1 MTHTTTSNPDP
12 RQASRKPLFV
22 SVSRRAGAGK
32 NNNREDNN
40 MPVRM
45 AVPKEI
51 VSGERRV
58 ALDPTMAERFAKLG
72 VEILLE
78 KGAGLSA
85 FFPDEAYGKS
95 SRLVDGAQALY
106 AEADVV
112 FKVQAPTLEEVEL
125 LRDGSTLLAVLQP
138 HRNVEMVKRLRDKK
152 ITSFAMEL
160 IPRIS
165 RAQSMDVLSSQAA
178 VAGYKVALLAANLA
192 SGFFPMLT
200 TAAGTIRPSK
210 VVIVGAGVAGL
221 QAIATCRRLGA
232 MVEAYDVRPAARQEI
247 ESLGAK
253 MIDTGVSAASEGGY
267 ARELTAEEKQKQA
280 DVLAKH
286 IAAANAVITTA
297 AVPGRAAPKIVTA
310 AMVEGMKR
318 GAVIVDLAAESGGNC
333 ELTRPG
339 ETYEHNGVVIA
350 GPLNIPSSFPVPA
363 SEMYAKNLY
372 NFLSPMIK
380 DGNLNLDWDDE
391 VIAKSAL
398 TRDGRIVHEPTSK
411 LVQP

>member
-1 MTHTTTSNPDP
+1 MTRATTSSPDP

-22 SVSRRAGAGK
+22 SVSRLAGAGK

-58 ALDPTMAERFAKLG
+58 ALDPTMAERFSKLG

-112 FKVQAPTLEEVEL
+112 FKIQAPTLEEVEL
-125 LRDGSTLLAVLQP
+125 LRDGSTLLAVLQA
-138 HRNVEMVKRLRDKK
+138 HRNVEMVRRLRDKK

-178 VAGYKVALLAANLA
+178 VAGYYVALRAAILA

-232 MVEAYDVRPAARQEI
+232 MVEAYDIRPAARQEI

-253 MIDTGVSAASEGGY
+253 MIDTGVNAAAEGGY

-286 IAAANAVITTA
+286 VAAANAVITTA
-297 AVPGRAAPKIVTA
+297 AIPGRAAPKIVTA
-310 AMVEGMKR
+310 AMVENMKR

-339 ETYEHNGVVIA
+339 ETHEHNGVLID

-380 DGNLNLDWDDE
+380 DGNLNLDWNDE

-398 TRDGRIVHEPTSK
+398 TRDGQIVHEPTSK
-411 LVQP
+411 LV

>member
-1 MTHTTTSNPDP
+1 
-12 RQASRKPLFV
+12 
-22 SVSRRAGAGK
+22 
-32 NNNREDNN
+32 

-45 AVPKEI
+45 AVPKEMI
-51 VSGERRV
+51 SGEQRV
-58 ALDPTMAERFAKLG
+58 ALDPTMAERFTKLG
-72 VEILLE
+72 VEILVE

-85 FFPDEAYGKS
+85 FFTDETYSKS
-95 SRLVDGAQALY
+95 SRLVDGAQTLY

-112 FKVQAPTLEEVEL
+112 FKVQGPTLEEVEL
-125 LRDGSTLLAVLQP
+125 LKDGSVLLAVLLP
-138 HRNVEMVKRLRDKK
+138 HRNLDVVKRLCDKK

-178 VAGYKVALLAANLA
+178 VAGYYVALRAAILA

-221 QAIATCRRLGA
+221 QAIATAKRLGA
-232 MVEAYDVRPAARQEI
+232 MVEAYDIRPAARQEI

-253 MIDTGVSAASEGGY
+253 MIDTGVNAAAEGGY

-280 DVLAKH
+280 EVLAKH
-286 IAAANAVITTA
+286 IAAAHAVITTA
-297 AVPGRAAPKIVTA
+297 AIPGRAAPKIVTA
-310 AMVEGMKR
+310 AMVENMKR

-333 ELTRPG
+333 DLTRPG
-339 ETYEHNGVVIA
+339 ETYEHNGVVID
-350 GPLNIPSSFPVPA
+350 GPLNIPSNFPVPA

-380 DGNLNLDWDDE
+380 DGALNLDWDDE

-398 TRDGRIVHEPTSK
+398 TRDGQVVHEPTRK
-411 LVQP
+411 LLEQ

>member
-1 MTHTTTSNPDP
+1 
-12 RQASRKPLFV
+12 
-22 SVSRRAGAGK
+22 
-32 NNNREDNN
+32 
-40 MPVRM
+40 M
-45 AVPKEI
+45 AVPKEL

-58 ALDPTMAERFAKLG
+58 ALDPMMAERFAKLG
-72 VEILLE
+72 VDMLIE
-78 KGAGLSA
+78 KGAGASA
-85 FFPDEAYGKS
+85 FFADDAYAKGC
-95 SRLVDGAQALY
+95 RLVEDARSLY

-112 FKVQAPTLEEVEL
+112 FKVQPPTLDEVEL
-125 LRDGSTLLAVLQP
+125 LRDGTVLLGILQP
-138 HRNVEMVKRLRDKK
+138 HRNLDLVRRLLDKK

-178 VAGYKVALLAANLA
+178 VAGYKVALLAANLT

-253 MIDTGVSAASEGGY
+253 MIDTGVSAAGEGGY
-267 ARELTAEEKQKQA
+267 ARELTAEEKQQQA
-280 DVLAKH
+280 NVLARH

-297 AVPGRAAPKIVTA
+297 AIPGRAAPKIVTT

-339 ETYEHNGVVIA
+339 ETYEHNGVIIA

-363 SEMYAKNLY
+363 SEMYAKNLF

-380 DGNLNLDWDDE
+380 DGALNLDWNDE

-398 TRDGRIVHEPTSK
+398 TREGQVIHEPTRA
-411 LVQP
+411 LLAQ

>member
-1 MTHTTTSNPDP
+1 
-12 RQASRKPLFV
+12 
-22 SVSRRAGAGK
+22 
-32 NNNREDNN
+32 
-40 MPVRM
+40 M
-45 AVPKEI
+45 AVPKEL

-58 ALDPTMAERFAKLG
+58 ALDPMMAERFAKLG
-72 VEILLE
+72 VEMLIE
-78 KGAGLSA
+78 KGAGASA
-85 FFPDEAYGKS
+85 FFADEAYAKGC
-95 SRLVDGAQALY
+95 RLVEDARSLY

-112 FKVQAPTLEEVEL
+112 FKVQPPTLDEVEL
-125 LRDGSTLLAVLQP
+125 LRDGTVLLGILQP
-138 HRNVEMVKRLRDKK
+138 HRNLDLVRRLLDKK

-178 VAGYKVALLAANLA
+178 VAGYKVALLAANLT

-253 MIDTGVSAASEGGY
+253 MIDTGVSAAGEGGY
-267 ARELTAEEKQKQA
+267 ARELTAEEKQQQA
-280 DVLAKH
+280 NVLARH

-297 AVPGRAAPKIVTA
+297 AIPGRAAPKIVTT

-339 ETYEHNGVVIA
+339 ETYEHNGVIIA

-363 SEMYAKNLY
+363 SEMYAKNLF

-380 DGNLNLDWDDE
+380 DGALNLDWNDE

-398 TRDGRIVHEPTSK
+398 TREGQVIHEPTRA
-411 LVQP
+411 LLAQ

>member
-1 MTHTTTSNPDP
+1 LK
-12 RQASRKPLFV
+12 RASFFV
-22 SVSRRAGAGK
+22 PVSRRAGAGK

-45 AVPKEI
+45 AVPKET

-72 VEILLE
+72 VEILME

-85 FFPDEAYGKS
+85 FFPDDAYGKS
-95 SRLVDGAQALY
+95 SRLIDDAKALY

-125 LRDGSTLLAVLQP
+125 LKDGAILLGILQP
-138 HRNVEMVKRLRDKK
+138 HRNPDVVKRLRDKK

-280 DVLAKH
+280 DVLARH

-297 AVPGRAAPKIVTA
+297 AIPGRDAPKIVTV
-310 AMVEGMKR
+310 AMVENMKR

-363 SEMYAKNLY
+363 SEMYAKNLF

-380 DGNLNLDWDDE
+380 DGVLNLDWNDE

-411 LVQP
+411 LV

>member
-1 MTHTTTSNPDP
+1 
-12 RQASRKPLFV
+12 
-22 SVSRRAGAGK
+22 
-32 NNNREDNN
+32 

-45 AVPKEI
+45 AVPKEL

-58 ALDPTMAERFAKLG
+58 ALDPTMAERFTKLG
-72 VEILLE
+72 VEVLVE

-85 FFPDEAYGKS
+85 FFADDLYGKT
-95 SRLVDGAQALY
+95 SRLVDGAKALY

-112 FKVQAPTLEEVEL
+112 LKVQPPSLEEVEL
-125 LRDGSTLLAVLQP
+125 LKDGTILLGILQP
-138 HRNVEMVKRLRDKK
+138 HRNADMVKRLRDKK

-221 QAIATCRRLGA
+221 QAIATAKRLGA
-232 MVEAYDVRPAARQEI
+232 MVEAYDIRPAARQEI

-253 MIDTGVSAASEGGY
+253 MIDTGVSAEGEGGY

-280 DVLAKH
+280 DALARH
-286 IAAANAVITTA
+286 IAVANAVITTA
-297 AVPGRAAPKIVTA
+297 AIPGRPAPKIVTT
-310 AMVEGMKR
+310 AMVEAMKR

-333 ELTRPG
+333 ELTQPG
-339 ETYEHNGVVIA
+339 ETIEHNGVVIA

-363 SEMYAKNLY
+363 SEMYAKNLF

-380 DGNLNLDWDDE
+380 DGALNLDWNDE

-398 TRDGRIVHEPTSK
+398 TRDGQVCHEPTRK
-411 LVQP
+411 LLEQ

>member
-1 MTHTTTSNPDP
+1 
-12 RQASRKPLFV
+12 
-22 SVSRRAGAGK
+22 
-32 NNNREDNN
+32 

-45 AVPKEI
+45 AVPKET

-58 ALDPTMAERFAKLG
+58 ALDPTMAERFSKLG

-85 FFPDEAYGKS
+85 FFPDESYSKS
-95 SRLVDGAQALY
+95 SRLVDDAKALY

-138 HRNVEMVKRLRDKK
+138 HRNVEVVKRLRDKK

-178 VAGYKVALLAANLA
+178 VSGYKVALLAANLA

-210 VVIVGAGVAGL
+210 VVIIGAGVAGL

-253 MIDTGVSAASEGGY
+253 MIDTGVSAAGEGGY
-267 ARELTAEEKQKQA
+267 ARELTAEEKKQQA

-297 AVPGRAAPKIVTA
+297 AIPGREAPKIVTV

-318 GAVIVDLAAESGGNC
+318 GAVVVDMAAESGGNC
-333 ELTRPG
+333 ELTKPG
-339 ETYEHNGVVIA
+339 ETYEHNGVIIA
-350 GPLNIPSSFPVPA
+350 GPINIPSSFPVPS
-363 SEMYAKNLY
+363 SEMYAKNLF

-398 TRDGRIVHEPTSK
+398 TRDGKIVHEPTSK
-411 LVQP
+411 LVSP

>member
-1 MTHTTTSNPDP
+1 
-12 RQASRKPLFV
+12 
-22 SVSRRAGAGK
+22 
-32 NNNREDNN
+32 

-45 AVPKEI
+45 AVPKET

-58 ALDPTMAERFAKLG
+58 ALDPTMAERFVKLG
-72 VEILLE
+72 VEMLVE

-85 FFPDEAYGKS
+85 FFADEVYAKS
-95 SRLVDGAQALY
+95 SRVASDARALY

-125 LRDGSTLLAVLQP
+125 LKDGSVLLAVLQP
-138 HRNVEMVKRLRDKK
+138 HRNVELVKRLRDKH

-178 VAGYKVALLAANLA
+178 VAGYFVALRAAALA

-232 MVEAYDVRPAARQEI
+232 MVEAYDIRPAARQEI

-253 MIDTGVSAASEGGY
+253 MIDTGVNAAAEGGY
-267 ARELTAEEKQKQA
+267 ARELTAEERQKQA

-297 AVPGRAAPKIVTA
+297 AIPGRAAPKIVTTT
-310 AMVEGMKR
+310 MVENMKR
-318 GAVIVDLAAESGGNC
+318 GAVIIDLAAESGGNC

-339 ETYEHNGVVIA
+339 ETYEHNGVVID
-350 GPLNIPSSFPVPA
+350 GPINIPSNFPAPA
-363 SEMYAKNLY
+363 SEMYAKNLF

-380 DGNLNLDWDDE
+380 DGNLNLDWNDE

-398 TRDGRIVHEPTSK
+398 THGGKIGHEPTGK
-411 LVQP
+411 LVG

>member
-1 MTHTTTSNPDP
+1 
-12 RQASRKPLFV
+12 
-22 SVSRRAGAGK
+22 
-32 NNNREDNN
+32 
-40 MPVRM
+40 MPVRI
-45 AVPKEI
+45 AVPKERA
-51 VSGERRV
+51 SGERRV
-58 ALDPTMAERFAKLG
+58 ALDPTMAERFVKLG
-72 VEILLE
+72 AEVLIE
-78 KGAGLSA
+78 KGAGASA
-85 FFPDEAYGKS
+85 FFTDEAYAAKS
-95 SRLVDGAQALY
+95 CRLVDTAQALY

-112 FKVQAPTLEEVEL
+112 FKVQGPTPEELEAMKPGAVV
-125 LRDGSTLLAVLQP
+125 LAVLLP
-138 HRNVEMVKRLRDKK
+138 HRNLDMLKRLRDRKL
-152 ITSFAMEL
+152 TSFGMEL

-178 VAGYKVALLAANLA
+178 VSGYKVALLAANLS

-210 VVIVGAGVAGL
+210 VVIIGAGVAGL
-221 QAIATCRRLGA
+221 QAIATAKRLGA

-253 MIDTGVSAASEGGY
+253 MIDTGVSAASDGGY

-297 AVPGRAAPKIVTA
+297 AIPGRAAPKIVTK

-318 GAVIVDLAAESGGNC
+318 GSVVVDMAAESGGNC
-333 ELTRPG
+333 ELTQPG
-339 ETYEHNGVVIA
+339 EAIEHNGVVIA

-372 NFLSPMIK
+372 NFLSPMFK
-380 DGNLNLDWDDE
+380 DGNLVLDWNDE

-398 TRDGRIVHEPTSK
+398 THEGKIVHEPSAK
-411 LVQP
+411 LV

>member
-1 MTHTTTSNPDP
+1 MARGTLSNPDP
-12 RQASRKPLFV
+12 RQASRKPFFV

-58 ALDPTMAERFAKLG
+58 ALDPTMAERFTKLG

-125 LRDGSTLLAVLQP
+125 LKDGSVLLAVLAP
-138 HRNVEMVKRLRDKK
+138 HRNLETVKRLRDKK

-247 ESLGAK
+247 ESLGGK

-280 DVLAKH
+280 EVLAKH

-380 DGNLNLDWDDE
+380 DGTLNLDWNDE

-411 LVQP
+411 LV

>member
-1 MTHTTTSNPDP
+1 
-12 RQASRKPLFV
+12 
-22 SVSRRAGAGK
+22 
-32 NNNREDNN
+32 

-45 AVPKEI
+45 AVPKEL

-58 ALDPTMAERFAKLG
+58 ALDPMMAERFAKLG
-72 VEILLE
+72 VDMLIE
-78 KGAGLSA
+78 KGAGASA
-85 FFPDEAYGKS
+85 FFADDAYAKGC
-95 SRLVDGAQALY
+95 RLVEDARSLY

-112 FKVQAPTLEEVEL
+112 FKVQPPTLDEVEL
-125 LRDGSTLLAVLQP
+125 LRDGTVLLGILQP
-138 HRNVEMVKRLRDKK
+138 HRNLDLVRRLLDKK

-178 VAGYKVALLAANLA
+178 VAGYKVALLAANLT

-247 ESLGAK
+247 ESLGSK
-253 MIDTGVSAASEGGY
+253 MIDTGVSAAGEGGY
-267 ARELTAEEKQKQA
+267 ARELTAEEKQQQA
-280 DVLAKH
+280 NVLARH

-297 AVPGRAAPKIVTA
+297 AIPGRAAPKIVTT

-339 ETYEHNGVVIA
+339 ETYEHNGVIIA

-363 SEMYAKNLY
+363 SEMYAKNLF

-380 DGNLNLDWDDE
+380 DGALNLDWNDE

-398 TRDGRIVHEPTSK
+398 TREGQVIHEPTRA
-411 LVQP
+411 LLAQ

>member
-1 MTHTTTSNPDP
+1 LK
-12 RQASRKPLFV
+12 RASFFV
-22 SVSRRAGAGK
+22 PVSRRAGAGK

-45 AVPKEI
+45 AVPKET

-72 VEILLE
+72 VEILME

-85 FFPDEAYGKS
+85 FFPDDAYGKS
-95 SRLVDGAQALY
+95 SRLIDDAKALY

-125 LRDGSTLLAVLQP
+125 LKDGAILLGILQP
-138 HRNVEMVKRLRDKK
+138 HRNPDVLKRLRDKK

-280 DVLAKH
+280 DVLARH

-297 AVPGRAAPKIVTA
+297 AIPGRDAPKIVTV
-310 AMVEGMKR
+310 AMVENMKR

-380 DGNLNLDWDDE
+380 DGNLNLDWNDE

-411 LVQP
+411 LV

>member
-1 MTHTTTSNPDP
+1 
-12 RQASRKPLFV
+12 
-22 SVSRRAGAGK
+22 
-32 NNNREDNN
+32 

-45 AVPKEI
+45 AVPKET

-58 ALDPTMAERFAKLG
+58 ALDPTMAERFVKLG
-72 VEILLE
+72 VEMLVE

-85 FFPDEAYGKS
+85 FFADEVYAKS
-95 SRLVDGAQALY
+95 SRVASDARALY

-125 LRDGSTLLAVLQP
+125 LRDGSVLLAVLQP
-138 HRNVEMVKRLRDKK
+138 HRNLELVKRLRDKH

-178 VAGYKVALLAANLA
+178 VSGYKVALLAANLS

-210 VVIVGAGVAGL
+210 VVVIGAGVAGL
-221 QAIATCRRLGA
+221 QAIATAKRLGA

-297 AVPGRAAPKIVTA
+297 AIPGRAAPKIVTR

-318 GAVIVDLAAESGGNC
+318 GAVVIDMAAESGGNC
-333 ELTRPG
+333 ELTVPG
-339 ETYEHNGVVIA
+339 ETIEHNGVSIA

-363 SEMYAKNLY
+363 SEMYAKNLF

-380 DGNLNLDWDDE
+380 EGSLNLDWDDE

-398 TRDGRIVHEPTSK
+398 TRDGQVVHEPTRK
-411 LVQP
+411 LLEQ

>member
-1 MTHTTTSNPDP
+1 
-12 RQASRKPLFV
+12 
-22 SVSRRAGAGK
+22 
-32 NNNREDNN
+32 

-45 AVPKEI
+45 AVPKEL

-58 ALDPTMAERFAKLG
+58 ALDPMMAERFAKLG
-72 VEILLE
+72 VDMLIE
-78 KGAGLSA
+78 KGAGASA
-85 FFPDEAYGKS
+85 FFADDAYAKGC
-95 SRLVDGAQALY
+95 RLVEDARSLY

-112 FKVQAPTLEEVEL
+112 FKVQPPTLDEVEL
-125 LRDGSTLLAVLQP
+125 LRDGTVLLGILQP
-138 HRNVEMVKRLRDKK
+138 HRNLDLVRRLLDKK

-178 VAGYKVALLAANLA
+178 VAGYKVALLAANLS

-253 MIDTGVSAASEGGY
+253 MIDTGVSAAGEGGY
-267 ARELTAEEKQKQA
+267 ARELTAEEKQQQA
-280 DVLAKH
+280 NVLARH

-297 AVPGRAAPKIVTA
+297 AIPGRAAPKIVTT

-339 ETYEHNGVVIA
+339 ETYEHNGVIIA

-363 SEMYAKNLY
+363 SEMYAKNLF

-380 DGNLNLDWDDE
+380 DGALNLDWNDE

-398 TRDGRIVHEPTSK
+398 TREGQVIHEPTRA
-411 LVQP
+411 LLAQ

>member
-1 MTHTTTSNPDP
+1 
-12 RQASRKPLFV
+12 
-22 SVSRRAGAGK
+22 
-32 NNNREDNN
+32 

-45 AVPKEI
+45 AVPKEL

-72 VEILLE
+72 AEILIE

-85 FFPDEAYGKS
+85 FFADDSYTKS
-95 SRLVDGAQALY
+95 SRLVDGAAALY

-112 FKVQAPTLEEVEL
+112 LKVQPPSLEEVEL
-125 LRDGSTLLAVLQP
+125 LKDGAILLGILQP
-138 HRNVEMVKRLRDKK
+138 HRNPELVKRLLAKN

-178 VAGYKVALLAANLA
+178 VAGYKVALLAANLC

-210 VVIVGAGVAGL
+210 AVIVGAGVAGL

-232 MVEAYDVRPAARQEI
+232 MVEAYDIRPAARQEI

-253 MIDTGVSAASEGGY
+253 MIDTGVSAAGEGGY

-286 IAAANAVITTA
+286 VAAANAVITTA
-297 AVPGRAAPKIVTA
+297 AIPGRDAPKIITT
-310 AMVEGMKR
+310 AMVDAMKR

-339 ETYEHNGVVIA
+339 ETYEHNGVLIA

-372 NFLSPMIK
+372 NFLSPMFK
-380 DGNLNLDWDDE
+380 DGALNLDWDDE

-398 TRDGRIVHEPTSK
+398 TRDGKICHEPTRK
-411 LVQP
+411 LLAQ

>member
-1 MTHTTTSNPDP
+1 
-12 RQASRKPLFV
+12 
-22 SVSRRAGAGK
+22 
-32 NNNREDNN
+32 
-40 MPVRM
+40 MPVRL
-45 AVPKEI
+45 AVPKEL

-58 ALDPTMAERFAKLG
+58 ALDPTMAERFTKLG
-72 VEILLE
+72 AEVLIE

-85 FFPDEAYGKS
+85 FFADESYPKG

-112 FKVQAPTLEEVEL
+112 FKVQPPTLEEVEL
-125 LRDGSTLLAVLQP
+125 LKDGTVLLGILQP
-138 HRNVEMVKRLRDKK
+138 HRNPELVKRLLAKH

-178 VAGYKVALLAANLA
+178 VAGYQVALLAANLA

-232 MVEAYDVRPAARQEI
+232 MVEAYDIRPAARQEI

-253 MIDTGVSAASEGGY
+253 MIDTGVSAAGEGGY

-297 AVPGRAAPKIVTA
+297 AIPGRAAPKIVTV
-310 AMVEGMKR
+310 AMVEAMKR

-339 ETYEHNGVVIA
+339 ETYEHHGVLIA

-372 NFLSPMIK
+372 NFLSPMFK
-380 DGNLNLDWDDE
+380 DGQLHLDWDDE

-398 TRDGRIVHEPTSK
+398 TRDGTICHEPTRK
-411 LVQP
+411 LLEQ

>member
-1 MTHTTTSNPDP
+1 
-12 RQASRKPLFV
+12 
-22 SVSRRAGAGK
+22 
-32 NNNREDNN
+32 

-45 AVPKEI
+45 AVPKETL
-51 VSGERRV
+51 SGEQRV

-72 VEILLE
+72 AEILVE
-78 KGAGLSA
+78 KGAGASA
-85 FFPDEAYGKS
+85 FFADDLYGKS
-95 SRLVDGAQALY
+95 SRLVDNAQTLY

-112 FKVQAPTLEEVEL
+112 FKVQGPTLEEVEWL
-125 LRDGSTLLAVLQP
+125 KDGSTLLAVLAP
-138 HRNVEMVKRLRDKK
+138 HRNLDVVKRLRDKK

-178 VAGYKVALLAANLA
+178 VAGYYVALRAAILA

-232 MVEAYDVRPAARQEI
+232 MVEAYDIRPAARQEI

-253 MIDTGVSAASEGGY
+253 MIDTGVNAAAEGGY

-286 IAAANAVITTA
+286 VAAANAVITTA
-297 AVPGRAAPKIVTA
+297 AIPGRAAPKIVTA
-310 AMVEGMKR
+310 AMVENMKR
-318 GAVIVDLAAESGGNC
+318 GAVIIDLAAESGGNC
-333 ELTRPG
+333 DLTRPG
-339 ETYEHNGVVIA
+339 ETYEHNGVVID
-350 GPLNIPSSFPVPA
+350 GPINIPSNFPAPA
-363 SEMYAKNLY
+363 SEMYAKNLF

-380 DGNLNLDWDDE
+380 DGALNLDWNDE

-398 TRDGRIVHEPTSK
+398 THGGKIVHEPTSK
-411 LVQP
+411 LVG

>member
-1 MTHTTTSNPDP
+1 
-12 RQASRKPLFV
+12 
-22 SVSRRAGAGK
+22 
-32 NNNREDNN
+32 

-45 AVPKEI
+45 AVPKEL

-58 ALDPTMAERFAKLG
+58 ALDPMMAERFAKLG
-72 VEILLE
+72 VDMLIE
-78 KGAGLSA
+78 KGAGASA
-85 FFPDEAYGKS
+85 FFADDAYAKGC
-95 SRLVDGAQALY
+95 RLVEDARSLY

-112 FKVQAPTLEEVEL
+112 FKVQPPTLDEVEL
-125 LRDGSTLLAVLQP
+125 LRDGTVLLGILQP
-138 HRNVEMVKRLRDKK
+138 HRNLDLVRRLLDKK

-178 VAGYKVALLAANLA
+178 VAGYKVALLAANLT

-253 MIDTGVSAASEGGY
+253 MIDTGVSAAGEGGY
-267 ARELTAEEKQKQA
+267 ARELTAEEKQQQA
-280 DVLAKH
+280 NVLARH

-297 AVPGRAAPKIVTA
+297 AIPGRAAPKIVTT

-339 ETYEHNGVVIA
+339 ETYEHNGVIIA

-363 SEMYAKNLY
+363 SEMYAKNLF

-380 DGNLNLDWDDE
+380 DGALNLDWNDE

-398 TRDGRIVHEPTSK
+398 TREGQVIHEPTRA
-411 LVQP
+411 LLAQ

>member
-1 MTHTTTSNPDP
+1 
-12 RQASRKPLFV
+12 
-22 SVSRRAGAGK
+22 
-32 NNNREDNN
+32 

-45 AVPKEI
+45 AVPKEL

-72 VEILLE
+72 VEMLVE
-78 KGAGLSA
+78 KGAGHSA
-85 FFPDEAYGKS
+85 FFSDEVYSKS
-95 SRLVDGAQALY
+95 SRLVDDARALY

-125 LRDGSTLLAVLQP
+125 LRDGSTLLAVLLP

-178 VAGYKVALLAANLA
+178 VSGYKVALLAANLT

-210 VVIVGAGVAGL
+210 VVIIGAGVAGL

-286 IAAANAVITTA
+286 IAAASAVITTA
-297 AVPGRAAPKIVTA
+297 AVPGRAAPKIVTT
-310 AMVEGMKR
+310 AMVEGMRR
-318 GAVIVDLAAESGGNC
+318 GTVVVDMAAESGGNC
-333 ELTRPG
+333 ELTQPG
-339 ETYEHNGVVIA
+339 ETIEHNGVTIA

-363 SEMYAKNLY
+363 SEMYAKNLF

-380 DGNLNLDWDDE
+380 DGALNLDWNDE

-398 TRDGRIVHEPTSK
+398 TREGQVIHEPTRA
-411 LVQP
+411 LLAQ